1 MSIVKVPYFKQR
13 EKIRFFYQKPLY
25 KKLSTNASKN
35 SETFRTTKNL
45 THLEEEIFFIGKII
59 LL

>member
-25 KKLSTNASKN
+25 KKLSTNTSKN
-35 SETFRTTKNL
+35 SETSRTKKNL
-45 THLEEEIFFIGKII
+45 AYLG
-59 LL
+59 